1 MSMRTELMF
10 SFTEMATQR
19 VVDIMFASKMNQEK
33 LLLFKASGQAIEMK
47 HCSRRSSSTERIKMR
62 SVVV

>member
-47 HCSRRSSSTERIKMR
+47 HCSRRRSSTEKIKMR
-62 SVVV
+62 SVVA